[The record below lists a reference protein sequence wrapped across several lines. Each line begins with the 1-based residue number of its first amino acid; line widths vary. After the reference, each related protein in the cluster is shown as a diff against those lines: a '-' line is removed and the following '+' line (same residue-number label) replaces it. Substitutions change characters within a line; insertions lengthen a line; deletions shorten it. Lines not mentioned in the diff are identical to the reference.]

1 MAAGALPCTHCGA
14 PSPTSDAPGDR
25 AFCCGGCEVAH
36 AALSQLTCPVP
47 APVHVADDRP
57 PPAEPSPLD
66 DPTFLEEHAST
77 DDAGITR
84 IELAIRGMHCASCV
98 WRVEALPERLGGV
111 YEARVNF
118 RRGRLQ
124 LAFDRG
130 RVSLGE
136 VARHLSR
143 MGYDIGPVSASAA
156 AARVAEDHAAM
167 IRMAV
172 AGACAGNAMLLAFA
186 LYAGLFDGMQPIYR
200 EAFRWGS
207 LAVTGVALLWPG
219 MVFFRGAWAGLRSG
233 SVNLDGPIALALLA
247 GGAWSA
253 ASTITGRGEVY
264 FDSVSVLIFALLVG
278 RFIQQRQQRWAA
290 DSVELLFSLTPRT
303 ARRVVGSAGDERV
316 ERVSVAAIETG
327 DIVEVAPGESFP
339 IDGEIVSGRTAVDAS
354 LLTGESLPRTCG
366 VGDEVFAGAVNV
378 SATVRCR
385 VTASGADTRVARL
398 MALVEDASGR
408 KAPIVRF
415 ADRVGGCF
423 LLAMIV
429 LAAATFLLWLG
440 HGVHVALERAVSLL
454 VVTCPCALGL
464 ATPLAFTLAIGR
476 AAGRGILI
484 KGGDAV
490 QHLAAGGTLFLD
502 KTGTLTNGRM
512 ELVHWSGPV
521 PLLALVAAA
530 ERESSHPVGLALAAA
545 ADKLPAA
552 PTPEGVTHLPGE
564 GVIAQTGSSRL
575 AVGSERLARRLAH
588 VMDPGL
594 SAAAH
599 AWAGE
604 GLTPVYVVVDGDL
617 RAVAGVG
624 DQVREEAPSV
634 IRSLE
639 RRGWACRILSG
650 DDERAV
656 AHVARACGVGEWRGG
671 ASPETKMAII
681 KEAAAKGNTVMVG
694 DGVNDA
700 GALAASHVGVSVHGG
715 AEASLAA
722 ADVYLAKPGLHP
734 LFTLVDGCE
743 RTLRMIR
750 WTLAASSVYNVAAAA
765 VAMSGHMHPIVAA
778 LVMPLSSLTA
788 VSICVSSRFFRSE
801 P

>member
-1 MAAGALPCTHCGA
+1 
-14 PSPTSDAPGDR
+14 
-25 AFCCGGCEVAH
+25 VAH
-36 AALSQLTCPVP
+36 AALSQLDCARVTCPV
-47 APVHVADDRP
+47 VATVAVDERP
-57 PPAEPSPLD
+57 SVGEPSPLD
-66 DPTFLEEHAST
+66 DPSFLKEHARE
-77 DDAGITR
+77 DDAGVTR
-84 IELAIRGMHCASCV
+84 IELSIRGMHCASCV
-98 WRVEALPERLGGV
+98 WRIEALPERLGGV

-124 LAFDRG
+124 LALDR
-130 RVSLGE
+130 RCVSLGE
-136 VARHLSR
+136 VASHLSH
-143 MGYDIGPVSASAA
+143 MGYEVGPVSASAT
-156 AARVAEDHAAM
+156 AARLAEDHAAM

-207 LAVTGVALLWPG
+207 LVVTGIALLWPG
-219 MVFFRGAWAGLRSG
+219 MVFFRSAWAGLRSG

-247 GGAWSA
+247 GGTWSA
-253 ASTITGRGEVY
+253 VSTITGRGEVY

-303 ARRVVGSAGDERV
+303 ARRIVGSGADERV
-316 ERVSVAAIETG
+316 ERVSIAAIEPG
-327 DIVEVAPGESFP
+327 DVVEVAAGESFP
-339 IDGEIVSGRTAVDAS
+339 IDGQIVAGRTSVDAS
-354 LLTGESLPRTCG
+354 LLTGESLPRTCAT
-366 VGDEVFAGAVNV
+366 GDEVFAGAVNV

-385 VTASGADTRVARL
+385 VTASGAATRVARL
-398 MALVEDASGR
+398 MALVEEASGR

-415 ADRVGGCF
+415 ADKVGGFF
-423 LLAMIV
+423 LIGMIL
-429 LAAATFLLWLG
+429 LAAATFVLWLG
-440 HGVHVALERAVSLL
+440 RGVHVALEHAVSLL

-476 AAGRGILI
+476 AASRGILI

-502 KTGTLTNGRM
+502 KTGTLTHGRM
-512 ELVHWSGPV
+512 ELVHWRGPA
-521 PLLALVAAA
+521 PLRSLVAAA
-530 ERESSHPVGLALAAA
+530 ERDSSHPVGLALAAA
-545 ADKLPAA
+545 GDLPTA
-552 PTPEGVTHLPGE
+552 PTPESVTNLPGE
-564 GVIAQTGSSRL
+564 GLIAQTGSSHV
-575 AVGSERLARRLAH
+575 AVGSERLARRLART
-588 VMDPGL
+588 MDPGL
-594 SAAAH
+594 TAAA
-599 AWAGE
+599 ATWAGE
-604 GLTPVYVVVDGDL
+604 GLTPVYVVLDGEL
-617 RAVAGVG
+617 SAVAAVG
-624 DQVREEAPSV
+624 DQVREEAPAV

-639 RRGWACRILSG
+639 RRGWTCRILSG

-656 AHVARACGVGEWRGG
+656 AHVAHACGVKAWQGA
-671 ASPETKMAII
+671 ASPEQKMTIV
-681 KEAAAKGNTVMVG
+681 KDAATRGNTVMVG

-722 ADVYLAKPGLHP
+722 ADVYLAKPGLAP
-734 LFTLVDGCE
+734 LFTLVDGCG
-743 RTLRMIR
+743 RTLRVIR

-788 VSICVSSRFFRSE
+788 VSICVGSRFFGSG